1 MSDNAALEAE
11 REKLVNEMQYVVNF
25 VDEYALEII
34 ITSVSFFILLFLV
47 RSFRRSLLISRGQ
60 ARFVLERYDSGTEKL
75 HKWVT
80 IFVLFLLLPFF
91 AYVKFIHS

>member
-1 MSDNAALEAE
+1 MLD
-11 REKLVNEMQYVVNF
+11 VVNF
-25 VDEYALEII
+25 VDNYSLEII
-34 ITSVSFFILLFLV
+34 IASVSFFVLVFLV

-80 IFVLFLLLPFF
+80 FFVLFMLLPLF
-91 AYVKFIHS
+91 AYVKLIHP